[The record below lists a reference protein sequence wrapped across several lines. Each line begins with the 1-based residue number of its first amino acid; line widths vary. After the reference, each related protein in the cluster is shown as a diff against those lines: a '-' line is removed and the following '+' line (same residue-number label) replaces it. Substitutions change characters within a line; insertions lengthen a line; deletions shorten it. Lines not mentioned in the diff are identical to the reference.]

1 MLSASSLSTELYVKL
16 FSSTRL
22 LRMLI
27 GTDLLLYD
35 RCIRRFQTALER
47 EAEGKKK
54 GYSGVME
61 ADMWRSEAKLAAL
74 AGKELGKGFND
85 DGEVETEREAST
97 KYVAGKDGEVV
108 PEDEDE
114 IPKTKEDGM
123 ERWKEAMEFR
133 FLQGKD
139 TDFDYA
145 KVDEDDSLDVLERQ
159 EKEDKYFEDE
169 EPEWANGAKENEKSD
184 GETGIQDF

>member
-1 MLSASSLSTELYVKL
+1 M
-16 FSSTRL
+16 
-22 LRMLI
+22 
-27 GTDLLLYD
+27 YD
-35 RCIRRFQTALER
+35 RCIRRFQTASER

-74 AGKELGKGFND
+74 AGKEMGD
-85 DGEVETEREAST
+85 DLAEEENEKSKEKDGV

-114 IPKTKEDGM
+114 IPTSKEEGM
-123 ERWKEAMEFR
+123 DRWRETMECR
-133 FLQGKD
+133 FLLGKD
-139 TDFDYA
+139 EDFDYV
-145 KVDEDDSLDVLERQ
+145 KVDQDDSLDVLEQR
-159 EKEDKYFEDE
+159 EKEQEWFDEE
-169 EPEWANGAKENEKSD
+169 EPEWANGAKEKGESE